1 MRLQTWRGSG
11 EVNGGQQRSTEV
23 NTNQQQESTQ
33 VNRSQQK
40 STEVNEIASPNLEGV
55 NTSQRR
61 STEVNKN
68 AAPNLEGVN
77 KGQQRSTEVNRSQQ
91 QKSTEVNRGQQKSTV
106 IKKCVSKPRG
116 GQFPQFPNLRTS
128 GFPDS
133 RNRTLRQTSDCTKPV
148 KITEYFEMTRRLRF
162 DETHRNIRKRSSF
175 IW

>member
-77 KGQQRSTEVNRSQQ
+77 KGQERSTEVKRSQQ
-91 QKSTEVNRGQQKSTV
+91 QKYTEVPLTALFCILNAPPLQSSGLLWWS
-106 IKKCVSKPRG
+106 SG
-116 GQFPQFPNLRTS
+116 NLE
-128 GFPDS
+128 
-133 RNRTLRQTSDCTKPV
+133 V
-148 KITEYFEMTRRLRF
+148 
-162 DETHRNIRKRSSF
+162 RKF
-175 IW
+175 GHC